1 MISRVPTVTS
11 CVPPAFI
18 ALPACTRSAR
28 AHVLLLPLLVS
39 LAGAS
44 ASGQGVSQRGFVDG
58 QGTAFVQEAPNDP
71 VQAVGDLLA
80 REEVVVKT
88 AAWIQFAAGLDVRA
102 NSHDQVEDAWS
113 VDYADRTLRRPRI
126 SIRRL
131 SATITRGPFSF
142 DVGKQFVRWG
152 AADIV
157 NPTDR
162 FAPQDFLNVVDSEF
176 LAITAARGV
185 VQLGGHAFEAVW
197 SPRLTPSRL
206 PLVIQRWTVVPPEA
220 EGVPLTQSA
229 VYPAGSQ
236 SGVRW
241 RHIADRLE
249 YSLSFFDG
257 FNNLPDVVA
266 TIRPAPEPPFA
277 PSAIEV
283 TSVYPSIRTYG
294 GDLALP
300 LRRVTLKAE
309 AAYFT
314 APSDATAEYG
324 IYVLQ
329 VEQQSGEWLF
339 VGGYAGEVVTHE
351 GSRPSFSPERG
362 ASRSILGRV
371 SRNIGV
377 NRTIAI
383 EGAVHQNGHGAYGR
397 GEYSQAYGQHWR
409 ATVAGVVLGGESD
422 DFFGQYRHNS
432 HVRLG
437 ARYSF

>member
-1 MISRVPTVTS
+1 V
-11 CVPPAFI
+11 
-18 ALPACTRSAR
+18 
-28 AHVLLLPLLVS
+28 PLLWLLFF

-44 ASGQGVSQRGFVDG
+44 SASGQQLSQRGFG
-58 QGTAFVQEAPNDP
+58 EAQGTAFFQEAPNDP
-71 VQAVGDLLA
+71 TQAVGDLLA
-80 REEVVVKT
+80 REEVFVKP

-113 VDYADRTLRRPRI
+113 VDYGDRTLRRPRI

-131 SATITRGPFSF
+131 SATLTRGPFTV

-162 FAPQDFLNVVDSEF
+162 FAPQDFLNVVDPEF

-197 SPRLTPSRL
+197 APRLTPSRV
-206 PLVIQRWTVVPPEA
+206 PLVDQRWTVVPAEA

-229 VYPAGSQ
+229 VYPSGSQ
-236 SGVRW
+236 TGVRW
-241 RHIADRLE
+241 RRIADRLE

-257 FNNLPDVVA
+257 FNNLPDVLA
-266 TIRPAPEPPFA
+266 TIQPAPQPPFV
-277 PSAIEV
+277 PVAIKI
-283 TSVYPSIRTYG
+283 TSVYPTIRTYG
-294 GDLALP
+294 GDMALP
-300 LRRVTLKAE
+300 LRRLTVKAE

-314 APSDATAEYG
+314 SPSAATAEYG
-324 IYVLQ
+324 LYVLQ
-329 VEQQSGEWLF
+329 LEQQSGEWLL
-339 VGGYAGEVVTHE
+339 VGGYAGEIVTHQ
-351 GSRPSFSPERG
+351 GSTPSFSPERG

-377 NRTIAI
+377 NRTLAI
-383 EGAVHQNGHGAYGR
+383 EGAVHQNGHGAYGK
-397 GEYSQAYGQHWR
+397 GEYSQAYGPHWR
-409 ATVAGVVLGGESD
+409 ATVSGVLLGGESD

-432 HVRLG
+432 HVRVG
-437 ARYSF
+437 ARFSF